1 MSLDWS
7 KILMILGFVSHAAVK
22 FSFPVKWKIKTLSL
36 ISMTVTTNLNTLTNQ
51 FNNMSS
57 RHNDINSDDP
67 GNSVSSKYY
76 DAEEHQDL

>member
-1 MSLDWS
+1 
-7 KILMILGFVSHAAVK
+7 
-22 FSFPVKWKIKTLSL
+22 
-36 ISMTVTTNLNTLTNQ
+36 MTVTTNLNTLTNQ

-57 RHNDINSDDP
+57 RHNDINSEDP